1 MFYLT
6 LTTMKN
12 ESFQIA
18 DWDDLVFENR
28 NRMYGSYQERKRY
41 ADDTMRSFLFVIIGI
56 GVLMLLPSFMTRTP
70 EDVVDKPDVGVITT
84 IIPPT
89 FELEKKVFDEV
100 KPPKLQPTERSIIPT
115 RVTTEEVIEQTEEM
129 TTTDVDWGTE
139 DGVEGGD
146 PSAIV
151 YGEGEGSDTGLGL
164 VEVEDNNIYLSPA
177 IFPKFGNGTADM
189 VKFLSSKLRYPSR
202 AKREHISGT
211 VYVEFV
217 VNKKGEV
224 VNPKVIRGIDRD
236 CDQEALRVV
245 SLMKDWAPGSQN
257 GMSVNVRMVLP
268 ITFRLDV
275 NMN

>member
-224 VNPKVIRGIDRD
+224 VNPKVIRGIARD